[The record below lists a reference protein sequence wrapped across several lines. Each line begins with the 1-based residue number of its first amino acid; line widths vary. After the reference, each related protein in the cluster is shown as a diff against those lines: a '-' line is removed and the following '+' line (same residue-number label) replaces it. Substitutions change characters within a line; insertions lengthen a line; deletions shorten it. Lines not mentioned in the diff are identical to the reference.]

1 MKVALCLSGIVG
13 KLYTNKAGYEWEGD
27 IDFRIGHHFYKKHI
41 FDVNNNIDVFI
52 HSWDEKYEKELIELY
67 KPKKK

>member
-27 IDFRIGHHFYKKHI
+27 IDFRIGHHFYKKLL
-41 FDVNNNIDVFI
+41 N
-52 HSWDEKYEKELIELY
+52 
-67 KPKKK
+67 PKSKIRRRS